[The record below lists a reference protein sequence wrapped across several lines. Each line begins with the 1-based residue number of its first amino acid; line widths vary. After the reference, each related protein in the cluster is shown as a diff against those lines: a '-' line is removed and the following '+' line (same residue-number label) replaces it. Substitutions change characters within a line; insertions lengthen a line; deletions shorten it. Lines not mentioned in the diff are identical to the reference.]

1 MSFWDSKAG
10 QEAFVLVGL
19 QIVAFFAINPFL
31 ISLADWR
38 NTVTE
43 EADALMHAS
52 VQTMMHLKSVVTLT
66 FICFGLYS
74 KLPLQI
80 VQILASLP
88 FLFMIFFST
97 TFSPGAGVPGVKAL
111 RYLFARFYLWC
122 RVPGVLNQM

>member
-1 MSFWDSKAG
+1 MLFDSA
-10 QEAFVLVGL
+10 
-19 QIVAFFAINPFL
+19 
-31 ISLADWR
+31 SL
-38 NTVTE
+38 
-43 EADALMHAS
+43 
-52 VQTMMHLKSVVTLT
+52 TLP

-88 FLFMIFFST
+88 FLFMLFFST

-122 RVPGVLNQM
+122 RPGVLQLVEVTSAEGLVTYEPVMEGCPDEDMLVGCTVASGCLGMVNLWIGA